1 MKELYDSMTCFEYHL
16 ELSYVKHSS
25 SPTCMLRDLLENA
38 AFLSNIVFLYFLA
51 ALPDFLTVHYQV
63 ILPSGTAA
71 WGMEGK
77 LGDSRGPDQSWQK
90 EQKAF
95 CWLNWEWS
103 TRSPWKEACPC
114 KEGRGISLL
123 GVSGTRRCV
132 GMRPGAWAVS
142 QFGTWQPFHSHRFAP
157 RAFAP
162 FSHLEPYLLYARLS
176 SARVE
181 MRVSSIWPVLLWKSY
196 LVPRLRNYFREGR
209 WLGSS
214 LGCRGS
220 FRD

>member
-1 MKELYDSMTCFEYHL
+1 MEQ
-16 ELSYVKHSS
+16 
-25 SPTCMLRDLLENA
+25 LLEGWRASWEIQEAQIKADRRSKRPFAGWTGNE
-38 AFLSNIVFLYFLA
+38 
-51 ALPDFLTVHYQV
+51 ALGVPERKRV
-63 ILPSGTAA
+63 
-71 WGMEGK
+71 
-77 LGDSRGPDQSWQK
+77 
-90 EQKAF
+90 
-95 CWLNWEWS
+95 
-103 TRSPWKEACPC
+103 PC